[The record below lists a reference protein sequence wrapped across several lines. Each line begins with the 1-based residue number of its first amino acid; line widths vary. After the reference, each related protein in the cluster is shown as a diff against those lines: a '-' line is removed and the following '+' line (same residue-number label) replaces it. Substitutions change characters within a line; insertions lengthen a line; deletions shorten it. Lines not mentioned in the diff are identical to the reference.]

1 MEDKSFVSI
10 FHSLNLLIREFI
22 KESKQISNFLALW
35 QRKMIKAIM
44 FVEKDKAKI
53 FLSIFIFHIC

>member
-44 FVEKDKAKI
+44 FVENNKAKI
-53 FLSIFIFHIC
+53 F